1 VASNQSQL
9 LAATAGNSGSTFAGG
24 IELIINNV
32 ASVLGLI
39 SRGQHPDSIIMR
51 SASLRVHN
59 ILDTGNPK
67 QIFHYAALV
76 PFQKNPRWL
85 DAAVAATTETWRGYG
100 KYPDEDGSTPDSSA
114 SYQRTI
120 KDLVEVPLGGI
131 NLNAKYQGVQRPG
144 LCGNGKECWSWN
156 SPATGGLELTVFG
169 MGFGWNP
176 ALCTEECLA
185 SPSDKCPEKTC
196 NYLEGSIGET
206 VTQSTK
212 WTSDSS
218 LSMIVP
224 SGMGFDKSVN
234 VTIGR
239 FKTVVILEKQFSYD
253 APTLTAIKPGNSPTV
268 GGISVTVWG
277 KNFGVYDE
285 GIDHTVKVGFSEC
298 TRAIWIS
305 DSCVVCATAIRGT
318 GSLLNTQ
325 LQANGRPAEN
335 PFGVSRVFSYD
346 KPEIDR
352 VEPANAPPSGFT
364 VVTIIGKN
372 FGSGPDL
379 NLTSARIS
387 CPTDSPGRHPHKR
400 LLFIY

>member
-1 VASNQSQL
+1 MASNQSQL
-9 LAATAGNSGSTFAGG
+9 SAATAGNSGGTFAGG

-59 ILDTGNPK
+59 IFDSDSS
-67 QIFHYAALV
+67 QRIFHPAALV

-100 KYPDEDGSTPDSSA
+100 REPAEDGSTPDSSA

-131 NLNAKYQGVQRPG
+131 KLNAKYPGVQRPG
-144 LCGNGKECWSWN
+144 LCGNGKDCWSWN

-176 ALCTEECLA
+176 ALCTDECLA
-185 SPSDKCPEKTC
+185 SPNDKCPDKTC

-212 WTSDSS
+212 WLSDSS

-239 FKTVVILEKQFSYD
+239 FKNVVILEKQFSYD
-253 APTLTAIKPGNSPTV
+253 APSLTAIKPGNSPTV

-277 KNFGVYDE
+277 KNFGAYNE
-285 GIDHTVKVGFSEC
+285 GNDHTVQVGFSDC
-298 TRAIWIS
+298 TTANWIS
-305 DSCVVCATAIRGT
+305 DSSVVCATAIRGT

-325 LQANGRPAEN
+325 LKANGRPAEN

-352 VEPANAPPSGFT
+352 LQPANAPPSGFT

-379 NLTSARIS
+379 TSARIS
-387 CPTDSPGRHPHKR
+387 CPLDSPGRHPHKR